1 MNHKIT
7 PEFGRGLK
15 NGGYI
20 RKREDRNAFWALRM
34 QLPGFEQDSRR
45 GNKNR

>member
-1 MNHKIT
+1 MNYKIIL
-7 PEFGRGLK
+7 EFGRGLK

-20 RKREDRNAFWALRM
+20 RKREDRNVFWVFRM
-34 QLPGFEQDSRR
+34 QFLGFEQDSRR